1 MARPAPFLKPL
12 RQVAHPPLRLEDTRN
27 GAVLAGRVLAAFDS
41 AARRTGLLKY
51 DAMPEDAALVI
62 APSNGIHTF
71 FMRFAIDVVF
81 VDRLGKVMALRH
93 HLGPWRVAVAW
104 RAYAVIEMAAGTLQ
118 RTGVQRGDFLDL
130 RPA

>member
-1 MARPAPFLKPL
+1 MARPAPFLSLL
-12 RQVAHPPLRLEDTRN
+12 RQAVHPPPRLENTRT

-41 AARRTGLLKY
+41 AARRTGLLKH

-71 FMRFAIDVVF
+71 FMRFAIDVAF
-81 VDRLGKVMALRH
+81 VDRHGKVLAVRH
-93 HLGPWRVAVAW
+93 NLVPWRIAVSW

-118 RTGVQRGDFLDL
+118 RSGTGRGDLLGL
-130 RPA
+130 RRA